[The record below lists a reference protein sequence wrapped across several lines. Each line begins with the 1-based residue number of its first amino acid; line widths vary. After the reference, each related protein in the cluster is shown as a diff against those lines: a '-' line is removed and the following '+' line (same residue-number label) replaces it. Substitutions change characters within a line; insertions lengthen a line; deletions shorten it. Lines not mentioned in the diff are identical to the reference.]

1 MISNKCGTA
10 EFPFNLWCPFILF
23 SIFSFIPTCE
33 WLNSLESAQKKSAV
47 KSGLRNT
54 LNLCFVK
61 DRMELVTNNAVNK
74 CLRSICKK
82 LNIKQITCHS
92 LRHTHASM
100 LLYKGINIKYISRR
114 LGHKNVITT
123 LDTYSHVIDEL
134 EQQDSE
140 LTDLALNDLY
150 SLRKNVQ
157 LH

>member
-1 MISNKCGTA
+1 
-10 EFPFNLWCPFILF
+10 
-23 SIFSFIPTCE
+23 
-33 WLNSLESAQKKSAV
+33 
-47 KSGLRNT
+47 
-54 LNLCFVK
+54 
-61 DRMELVTNNAVNK
+61 MELVTNNAVNK